1 MSIDMASVY
10 AERFKSNPDMLRAAV
25 MGQSPD
31 PKLDPYT
38 ALNALRLVKESQQM
52 AMAGQA
58 QQPTS
63 APSILAQNLAPPA
76 PPQGLAGM
84 VPMGAP
90 AGQMPQRA
98 PQAPPMQA
106 ASGGLAG
113 MYSPEEDY
121 AAGGIVAFRLGG
133 DTDEEAE
140 YQGETTDTGYSDSR
154 GRSVDAEGNLIDD
167 GTDAGTGNATD
178 RFNSLLAKQIAR
190 IQGGS
195 SRVTSPEDAAKMEE
209 EYYQRELKRAGPD
222 IYKEELARGPQDEA
236 DRLKARRVGEANA
249 LFTAAGKVL
258 TGNRLSTGA
267 REALPAYGSAMN
279 EVEKADQAAKSANA
293 RAQFALKDAQRKE
306 RMGSSRAA
314 QASMEN
320 YRKFQQDENRATM
333 DRDRIVAE
341 LAAKGIVG
349 NRARAGAG
357 ASGPKIAEQL
367 GAAEIAYAQNPT
379 KENLTTVTALR
390 KTQDR
395 LAQKQT
401 FSLSDVPAEGP
412 KAGALTSKANI
423 DQDKLNADIQ
433 EKAAAE
439 VDKTLFRNQEY
450 RDAQAAERMAKAN
463 NQPYT
468 GKTSD
473 QVRKNLIADTAKRN
487 GYKGGAAAPAQQT
500 ALPVPATQ
508 AELKPNQL
516 YNTNRGLAVWNGTA
530 FVPQ

>member
-1 MSIDMASVY
+1 MAIDMASVY
-10 AERFKSNPDMLRAAV
+10 AARYRKNPDILRAAV

-31 PKLDPYT
+31 QSLDSYT
-38 ALNALRLVKESQQM
+38 ALNALRLVKEADMM
-52 AMAGQA
+52 AMSGQA

-63 APSILAQNLAPPA
+63 SPSLVAENMAPNPMMQGLGAMVPGAMGQAPQGM
-76 PPQGLAGM
+76 PPQ
-84 VPMGAP
+84 
-90 AGQMPQRA
+90 QRA
-98 PQAPPMQA
+98 PMPQPTMQA

-113 MYSPEEDY
+113 MPTSDEDY

-236 DRLKARRVGEANA
+236 DRLKARKVGEAGA
-249 LFTAAGKVL
+249 YFTAAGKIL
-258 TGNRLSTGA
+258 KGRNLAEGA
-267 REALPAYGSAMN
+267 SEALPAYGSAMN
-279 EVEKADQAAKSANA
+279 EVERADQAAKSANA

-320 YRKFQQDENRATM
+320 YRKFQQDENKATM

-341 LAAKGIVG
+341 LAAKGVTG
-349 NRARAGAG
+349 NRPLRGAAG
-357 ASGPKIAEQL
+357 ASGPKLAEQL
-367 GAAEIAYAQNPT
+367 GVAEIEYGRNPT
-379 KENLTTVTALR
+379 KENKITVEALR
-390 KTQDR
+390 RAVSQTKTSFSTGEIGPEKARVTTAPIQQRIDAKVADSMKSFPTMNPAYRRAKREGNEEEANR
-395 LAQKQT
+395 LWK
-401 FSLSDVPAEGP
+401 AEETRWRGIH
-412 KAGALTSKANI
+412 SKA
-423 DQDKLNADIQ
+423 
-433 EKAAAE
+433 EAAAGGG
-439 VDKTLFRNQEY
+439 
-450 RDAQAAERMAKAN
+450 
-463 NQPYT
+463 QP
-468 GKTSD
+468 
-473 QVRKNLIADTAKRN
+473 
-487 GYKGGAAAPAQQT
+487 
-500 ALPVPATQ
+500 
-508 AELKPNQL
+508 
-516 YNTNRGLAVWNGTA
+516 GTA
-530 FVPQ
+530 GNPIIIP